1 MTLIIVIL
9 AIICIIIAMFS
20 VGILGPAFLIDEGNS
35 AGTGCFAFLVIG
47 AIFILLAGALMRCS
61 GA

>member
-1 MTLIIVIL
+1 
-9 AIICIIIAMFS
+9 MFS